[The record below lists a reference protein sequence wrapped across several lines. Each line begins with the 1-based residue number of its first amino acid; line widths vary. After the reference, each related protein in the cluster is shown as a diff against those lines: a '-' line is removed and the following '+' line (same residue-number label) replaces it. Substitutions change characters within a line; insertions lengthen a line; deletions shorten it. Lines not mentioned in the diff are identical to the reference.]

1 MTEDDD
7 ACMDQIKKELR
18 LEFNIANMEPVQ
30 IYLGAEF
37 LHIRQGITIHKKE
50 YHTSRTGSTH
60 GC

>member
-7 ACMDQIKKELR
+7 ACMDQIKKEFK
-18 LEFNIANMEPVQ
+18 LEFNIANMESVQ

-37 LHIRQGITIHKKE
+37 LHIREGITIHEKE
-50 YHTSRTGSTH
+50 HRTNRARSTH